1 MATRLGAILVLGLIG
16 CGVDLDD
23 RVRVPVLEPPN
34 PGEGIQFKLTGVTV
48 EPYSEAW
55 LCSVY
60 EMPTSS
66 TAFVNWAR
74 HLQNP
79 DMHHMTLSAILE
91 RGSLPYGISDC
102 NDLYANSAL
111 MEGAVIFYGSQG
123 ASDDEMHLPE
133 GIAAPLPATI
143 DVLHEVHF
151 VNAYDEPVELYSYVN
166 GYTIPEA
173 LVTDMIWGGSVRDEH
188 IQIPAQATHTEW
200 SRCVFNRDVEVLF
213 LSSHT
218 HGLGTNFEI
227 KRFDGTNVGATV
239 YTNTDWH
246 SPSIVQYDPPMVVPA
261 GQGFEWT
268 CTWRNDSAEPI
279 TYGLKSTDEMC
290 NLAVVHTP
298 FDLGAACEVVETS
311 DGVLWAP

>member
-1 MATRLGAILVLGLIG
+1 MRTRFGAVVVGFLAG

-23 RVRVPVLEPPN
+23 RVPLPVLEPPA
-34 PGEGIQFKLTGVTV
+34 PGEGLQFSLTGVTV
-48 EPYSEAW
+48 PAYSEAW

-60 EMPTSS
+60 EIPTSS

-102 NDLYANSAL
+102 ADLYENSAL
-111 MEGAVIFYGSQG
+111 MDGAVIFYGSQG
-123 ASDDEMHLPE
+123 ASDDEMHLPD
-133 GIAAPLPATI
+133 GIAAPLPPTI

-151 VNAYDEPVELYSYVN
+151 VNAYDEPAEVYSYVN

-173 LVTDMIWGGSVRDEH
+173 DVTDMIWGGSVRDET
-188 IQIPAQATHTEW
+188 IAIPAQSTHSEW

-218 HGLGTNFEI
+218 HALGTRFEI
-227 KRFDGTNVGATV
+227 KPFDGASVGETLYA
-239 YTNTDWH
+239 NTDWH
-246 SPSIVQYDPPMVVPA
+246 SPSILQLDPPLVVPA

-268 CTWRNDSAEPI
+268 CTWENDGAEPVS
-279 TYGLKSTDEMC
+279 YGLKATDEMC

-311 DGVLWAP
+311 DGVLWSP